1 MSLID
6 ALIGIFTD
14 ADSQEAY
21 QTDPEGYL
29 AQNGLVNVTS
39 ADVEAE
45 MPRVLE
51 AINGNQGGAT
61 QGGAADFSGSGNVTL
76 PPPPAH
82 AGGGG
87 GYGGGDL
94 DDGGLSGAIA
104 SINHYQNVV
113 NLTEQRF
120 EDNDVTTIDDSDT
133 TVDSSV
139 NQNMTVFGDVD
150 QQFDNDVVSGD
161 GAVAAGDGSQVNT
174 GDGAVQAGDDIADS
188 TIATGDVGGSV
199 TGDVSDGIVGDG
211 NQVID
216 DSTVGA
222 ASFGEGAA
230 TNVEADNAVLGDG
243 TIVDGGEGDISFNQ
257 GDGDLT
263 QISNSDI
270 DESAIGDGGT
280 VSSNDVDIDADDG
293 SSVAFGE
300 GSTSEATDQ
309 DVSVSDNAGTV
320 QVGGDGDQTGVT
332 DNSIDDSF
340 DVSDSGNYSV
350 EVTDNSTT
358 DTFEATDSFTDDH
371 SSVDTDVDVDQTTT
385 TIEDNDGIDAF

>member
-1 MSLID
+1 MSLLD

-14 ADSQEAY
+14 SDTQEAY
-21 QTDPEGYL
+21 QSDPEGFL

-45 MPRVLE
+45 MPRLLE
-51 AINGNQGGAT
+51 AINGNQGGAS
-61 QGGAADFSGSGNVTL
+61 QGGAANFSGSGNVTL

-87 GYGGGDL
+87 GYGGGV
-94 DDGGLSGAIA
+94 DDGGLSEAIA
-104 SINHYQNVV
+104 SINHYQSVV
-113 NLTEQRF
+113 NLTEQNF

-133 TVDSSV
+133 TVDQSV

-161 GAVAAGDGSQVNT
+161 GAVAAGDGAQVNT
-174 GDGAVQAGDDIADS
+174 GDGAVQAGGDISDS
-188 TIATGDVGGSV
+188 SIATGDVGGSL
-199 TGDVSDGIVGDG
+199 TGDVTDGIVGDG

-222 ASFGEGAA
+222 ASFGEGDA

-243 TIVDGGEGDISFNQ
+243 TLVDGGDGDISFNQ

-280 VSSNDVDIDADDG
+280 VTSNDVDIDADAN

-300 GSTSEATDQ
+300 GSTSSAEDQ
-309 DVSVSDNAGTV
+309 DVSIEGNYGTV

-332 DNSIDDSF
+332 DNSVNDSF
-340 DVSDSGNYSV
+340 DVEDSGNYSV

-358 DTFEATDSFTDDH
+358 DTFEATDSFNDDH
-371 SSVDTDVDVDQTTT
+371 SSIDTDVDVDQTTT
-385 TIEDNDGIDAF
+385 IEDNDGIDVL

>member
-1 MSLID
+1 MSLLD

-14 ADSQEAY
+14 QDSQEAY
-21 QTDPEGYL
+21 QSDPEGYL

-51 AINGNQGGAT
+51 AINGNQGGAS
-61 QGGAADFSGSGNVTL
+61 QGGAADFSGSGNVNL
-76 PPPPAH
+76 ASPPAH
-82 AGGGG
+82 AGGGYDG
-87 GYGGGDL
+87 
-94 DDGGLSGAIA
+94 DGGLSGAIA
-104 SINHYQNVV
+104 SINHYQSVV
-113 NLTEQRF
+113 NLTQQSF
-120 EDNDVTTIDDSDT
+120 EDNDVTTIDDRDT
-133 TVDSSV
+133 TVDQSV

-150 QQFDNDVVSGD
+150 QQFDNDTVSGD
-161 GAVAAGDGSQVNT
+161 HAVAAGDGSQVNT
-174 GDGAVQAGDDIADS
+174 GDGAVQAGGDIDDS

-199 TGDVSDGIVGDG
+199 TGDVSDSIVGDG

-222 ASFGEGAA
+222 ASFGDGDA
-230 TNVEADNAVLGDG
+230 TNVEVDNAVLGDG

-280 VSSNDVDIDADDG
+280 VTSNDVDIDADGG

-309 DVSVSDNAGTV
+309 DVSVEGNDGTV

-340 DVSDSGNYSV
+340 DTTDSGNFTADY
-350 EVTDNSTT
+350 TDNSTT
-358 DTFEATDSFTDDH
+358 DTFEATDSFNDDH

-385 TIEDNDGIDAF
+385 TTEDNDGIDAF

>member
-1 MSLID
+1 MSLLD

-14 ADSQEAY
+14 SDTQEAY
-21 QTDPEGYL
+21 QSDPEGFL

-51 AINGNQGGAT
+51 AINGNQGGAS
-61 QGGAADFSGSGNVTL
+61 QGGAANFSGSGNVTL
-76 PPPPAH
+76 PSPPAH

-87 GYGGGDL
+87 YGGGV
-94 DDGGLSGAIA
+94 DDGGLSEAIA
-104 SINHYQNVV
+104 SINHYQSVV
-113 NLTEQRF
+113 NLTEQNF

-133 TVDSSV
+133 TVDQSV

-150 QQFDNDVVSGD
+150 QQFDNDVLSGD

-174 GDGAVQAGDDIADS
+174 GDGAVQAGGDISDS
-188 TIATGDVGGSV
+188 SIATGDVGGSL
-199 TGDVSDGIVGDG
+199 TGDVTDGIVGDG

-222 ASFGEGAA
+222 ASFGEGDA
-230 TNVEADNAVLGDG
+230 TNVEADNAVVGDG
-243 TIVDGGEGDISFNQ
+243 TLVDGGEGDISFNQ

-280 VSSNDVDIDADDG
+280 VTSNDVDIDADHG

-300 GSTSEATDQ
+300 GSTSSAEDQ
-309 DVSVSDNAGTV
+309 DVSIEGNYGTV

-332 DNSIDDSF
+332 DNSVNDSF
-340 DVSDSGNYSV
+340 DVEDSGNYSV
-350 EVTDNSTT
+350 DVTDNSTT
-358 DTFEATDSFTDDH
+358 DTFEATDSFNDDH
-371 SSVDTDVDVDQTTT
+371 SSIDTDVDVDQTTT
-385 TIEDNDGIDAF
+385 VEDNDGIDVL